1 MMIDTLSR
9 IRGVEGEVN
18 KFDQISGIFSQFSE
32 ENKDKLLETA
42 KNLLKV
48 QMNGS
53 TAVTTTSQGD
63 VKAEGRCP
71 EK

>member
-1 MMIDTLSR
+1 VD
-9 IRGVEGEVN
+9 N

-48 QMNGS
+48 QIEELIPNFQNDL
-53 TAVTTTSQGD
+53 TKT
-63 VKAEGRCP
+63 ERCSVQ
-71 EK
+71 KSKS

>member
-1 MMIDTLSR
+1 
-9 IRGVEGEVN
+9 VEGKVN
-18 KFDQISGIFSQFSE
+18 KFDQIGRIFSRFSE

-48 QMNGS
+48 QQGGLAS
-53 TAVTTTSQGD
+53 VTTSQND
-63 VKAEGRCP
+63 VKAKGRCP

>member
-1 MMIDTLSR
+1 M
-9 IRGVEGEVN
+9 EGEVN

-48 QMNGS
+48 QREEAPQN
-53 TAVTTTSQGD
+53 
-63 VKAEGRCP
+63 EGRCP
-71 EK
+71 EKE

>member
-1 MMIDTLSR
+1 
-9 IRGVEGEVN
+9 VESKVN
-18 KFDQISGIFSQFSE
+18 KFDQIGGIFSRFSE

-48 QMNGS
+48 QKDS
-53 TAVTTTSQGD
+53 LASITALQND

-71 EK
+71 EE